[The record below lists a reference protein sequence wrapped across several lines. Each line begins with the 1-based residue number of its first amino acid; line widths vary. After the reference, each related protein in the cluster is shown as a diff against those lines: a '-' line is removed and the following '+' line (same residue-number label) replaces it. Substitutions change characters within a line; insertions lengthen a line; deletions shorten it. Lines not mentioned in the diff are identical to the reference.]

1 MDSITWKPIETAPK
15 DGSQILLKYNNN
27 SIASGSYRF
36 GNIWTEPQPCVV
48 DFRTDL
54 GGEYALRPAEWT
66 EIENITGTA
75 GYKKGEA

>member
-1 MDSITWKPIETAPK
+1 MTDVTWKSIDSAPK

-36 GNIWTEPQPCVV
+36 GNIRTEPQPCVV
-48 DFRTDL
+48 DFRTDI
-54 GGEYALRPAEWT
+54 GGEYVPRPTEWT
-66 EIENITGTA
+66 TIENITGAA